1 MSVCDWS
8 SEVCSSDPSLT
19 YQITAGSLVSGDGFS
34 GGLVRAAGE
43 SVGLYDI
50 TQGSLSAGGNYDLS
64 FHGAKLEMTRGPIEV
79 PADAQTKVYGHAD
92 PSLTYQITAG
102 SLVSGDG
109 FRSEERRVGEESV
122 GRCEMNQ
129 GSLSAGG
136 NYDLSFHG
144 AKLEITKRPIEV
156 TADAHTKDEG

>member
-64 FHGAKLEMTRGPIEV
+64 F
-79 PADAQTKVYGHAD
+79 D
-92 PSLTYQITAG
+92 
-102 SLVSGDG
+102 
-109 FRSEERRVGEESV
+109 
-122 GRCEMNQ
+122 
-129 GSLSAGG
+129 
-136 NYDLSFHG
+136 G
-144 AKLEITKRPIEV
+144 AKLEITKRPRSEERGV
-156 TADAHTKDEG
+156 GKEGEAHADRSWSNRI